1 MSPKKLDPDSKYA
14 QFDTDGDGIVSDEE
28 LQKAEAM
35 IRIDNEDRKQDSQRR
50 MAWLACWSMVGF
62 AILPILPFIPE
73 SRLETL
79 ASFSDVLFISQ
90 AGIVSM
96 FFGAQAYMAKKA

>member
-1 MSPKKLDPDSKYA
+1 
-14 QFDTDGDGIVSDEE
+14 
-28 LQKAEAM
+28 
-35 IRIDNEDRKQDSQRR
+35 
-50 MAWLACWSMVGF
+50 MVGF